1 MGLDMYLHA
10 KRYLWDADKDTKDK
24 IAEALPEIKAEVK
37 TIVVEAAYWRKANA
51 IHGWFVD
58 KVQEGV
64 DDCGEY
70 NVTLKQLQDLVALCK
85 EVLSNKEKALE
96 LLPPTKGF
104 FFGASEIDDWYMENL
119 QLTVNQIEECL
130 KWPAEWDFY
139 YHSSW

>member
-10 KRYLWDADKDTKDK
+10 RRYLWDADKDTKDK

-37 TIVVEAAYWRKANA
+37 TIIVEAAYWRKANA

-70 NVTLKQLQDLVALCK
+70 NVTLEQLQDLVALCK
-85 EVLSNKEKALE
+85 EILSNKEKALE
-96 LLPPTKGF
+96 DFIKKIIQGTEWQGKVFIVGGYVRDEFMGKDPKDLDLL
-104 FFGASEIDDWYMENL
+104 
-119 QLTVNQIEECL
+119 VN
-130 KWPAEWDFY
+130 AV
-139 YHSSW
+139 